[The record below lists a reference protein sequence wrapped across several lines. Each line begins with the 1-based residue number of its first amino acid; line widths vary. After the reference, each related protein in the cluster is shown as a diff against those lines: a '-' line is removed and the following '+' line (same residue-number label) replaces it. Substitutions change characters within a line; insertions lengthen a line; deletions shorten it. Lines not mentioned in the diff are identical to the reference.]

1 MNWRT
6 AIGGVLL
13 VAAVLTGWSALR
25 NRDKG
30 PADAGEDATQDYV
43 LHDFQI
49 VALDEQG
56 KESTTLRAPLLERAR
71 ADETMNITTPVFL
84 LPDQDGNHWEMRGD
98 KGWVSAKGDQLK
110 LTGNVSGDSPKVA
123 NVPPTTFRTDSLDIF
138 PKENR
143 ASTDARVTM
152 TRPGLS
158 QTGVG
163 FEADMKTRQ
172 YKLLSQVKTR
182 YEPNAAR

>member
-1 MNWRT
+1 MNVRT
-6 AIGGVLL
+6 AIGGLLL
-13 VAAVLTGWSALR
+13 VAALLTGWLALHH
-25 NRDKG
+25 RDKAPVAEG
-30 PADAGEDATQDYV
+30 DDATKDYV

-71 ADETMNITTPVFL
+71 SDETMTLTTPVFL

-98 KGWVSAKGDQLK
+98 SGWVSAKGDQLK

-123 NVPPTTFRTDSLDIF
+123 GTPPTTFRTDHLDVF

-143 ASTDARVTM
+143 AKTDARVTM

-163 FEADMKTRQ
+163 FEVNSSANSYRFLKGVR
-172 YKLLSQVKTR
+172 SR
-182 YEPNAAR
+182 YEPTAK